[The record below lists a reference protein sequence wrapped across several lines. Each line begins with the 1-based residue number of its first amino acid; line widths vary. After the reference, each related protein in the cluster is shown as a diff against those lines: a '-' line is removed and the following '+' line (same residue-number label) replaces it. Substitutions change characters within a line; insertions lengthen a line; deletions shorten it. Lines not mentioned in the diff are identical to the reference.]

1 MSRPWNRERPAPDM
15 ARRRASGAGQAGEVV
30 TVVKIVLYYA
40 LTIYLLFLIGRLIID
55 MLQAYSR
62 SWSPSGVLAMI
73 AEIIFT
79 ITDPPLRLLR
89 RYIRPVRLGRVALD
103 LSYTLL
109 FVLIIVLLA
118 VVSRL

>member
-1 MSRPWNRERPAPDM
+1 MNIFL
-15 ARRRASGAGQAGEVV
+15 VV
-30 TVVKIVLYYA
+30 VYYI
-40 LTIYLLFLIGRLIID
+40 LWLYLLLLIGRLIID
-55 MLQAYSR
+55 MLQLYSR

-79 ITDPPLRLLR
+79 VTDPPLRLLR
-89 RYIRPVRLGRVALD
+89 RYIRPVRLGSVALD

-118 VVSRL
+118 VVGRL